1 MPQAADRKASSDA
14 RATSG
19 SRHCHSSLAQHA
31 HSPARTLTCFA
42 FFPTVLEEKKDYSQ
56 STVVA
61 FHVWLAPWVGKM
73 NQILRCDWLP
83 KKARWRDLA
92 RPGVPA
98 VQQEKFPGK
107 PYSEFFID

>member
-1 MPQAADRKASSDA
+1 
-14 RATSG
+14 
-19 SRHCHSSLAQHA
+19 
-31 HSPARTLTCFA
+31 
-42 FFPTVLEEKKDYSQ
+42 
-56 STVVA
+56 
-61 FHVWLAPWVGKM
+61 M

-98 VQQEKFPGK
+98 VQQEKFPVK